1 MTKRILRMLIP
12 VLAAFALA
20 LTACTPASPSIPA
33 PAPQGQNQPVEL
45 KNPPTPVAVADTA
58 VPQQAPASDAAFDGL
73 VWDDLNRNGLQDLDE
88 PGLPNVTVNLFNSA
102 QAAAGTSL
110 TDGNGAYRFQ
120 GLPPG
125 DYYLQTVQPAGYVF
139 SPQDQGQN
147 DLVDSDTDPVAA
159 MTTLV
164 TLAAGENGLV
174 WTTGVYSPVAAV
186 QADPGTVK
194 PPPPSIETCSAGVYS
209 LGGIS
214 TLQISQLAEGYC
226 VHAYLWN
233 HGFAI
238 GRIPGGAGSILS
250 DITFVEFYKQGTFV
264 YQYDVPG
271 QPDSIQVCYAVPD
284 GKQAQIYFFDH
295 FGPKFGHPHQG
306 QPAWVPL
313 ETTIVNGIAC
323 AVAQT
328 SGAYALIGK

>member
-120 GLPPG
+120 GLLPG

-147 DLVDSDTDPVAA
+147 DLVDSDTDPVGAL
-159 MTTLV
+159 TTLV

-264 YQYDVPG
+264 YQYDV
-271 QPDSIQVCYAVPD
+271 QAQTDSIQVCYAVPD
-284 GKQAQIYFFDH
+284 GMQAQIYFFDH

-323 AVAQT
+323 AVAET